1 MSEDKLEMELER
13 NEMAENAI
21 YFKLSV
27 DEDVGAM
34 AFEILDNTVEGS
46 ITSNLLTPLAKGISN
61 LLEQDPDFLYEA
73 GSEALK
79 GEYIESNN
87 KTMH

>member
-34 AFEILDNTVEGS
+34 AFEILDNTIEGS
-46 ITSNLLTPLAKGISN
+46 IT
-61 LLEQDPDFLYEA
+61 
-73 GSEALK
+73 
-79 GEYIESNN
+79 
-87 KTMH
+87 

>member
-1 MSEDKLEMELER
+1 MSDSKLEGELES
-13 NEMAENAI
+13 NEMADNAI

-27 DEDVGAM
+27 DEDIGAM

-61 LLEQDPDFLYEA
+61 LLEQVPDFLYDA
-73 GSEALK
+73 GSESSDSN
-79 GEYIESNN
+79 YVESNN

>member
-1 MSEDKLEMELER
+1 MSENKLERELER
-13 NEMAENAI
+13 NEMEDNAI

-27 DEDVGAM
+27 DESMGAM
-34 AFEILDNTVEGS
+34 SFEILDNTVEGS

-61 LLEQDPDFLYEA
+61 LLEQDPDFLFDA
-73 GSEALK
+73 GSEVSE
-79 GEYIESNN
+79 GDYIESNS

>member
-1 MSEDKLEMELER
+1 MSEDKLEKELER

-34 AFEILDNTVEGS
+34 AFEILDNTIEGS

-73 GSEALK
+73 GSESLK

>member
-1 MSEDKLEMELER
+1 MSDSKLEGELES
-13 NEMAENAI
+13 NEMADNAI

-27 DEDVGAM
+27 DEDIGAM

-61 LLEQDPDFLYEA
+61 LLEQDPDFLYDA
-73 GSEALK
+73 GSEALE